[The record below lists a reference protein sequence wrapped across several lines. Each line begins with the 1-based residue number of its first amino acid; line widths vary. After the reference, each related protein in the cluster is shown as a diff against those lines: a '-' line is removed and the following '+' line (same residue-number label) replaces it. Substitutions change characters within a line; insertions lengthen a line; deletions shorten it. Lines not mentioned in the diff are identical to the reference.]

1 MYLYRATGDSYLLEV
16 GEDMLR
22 SIQNSA
28 KTRCGY
34 ATVWKIWIVCSPQ
47 FILTKNKSLQIKN
60 VRDHRK
66 ENRMESFFLAET
78 TKYLYLLFDPDHYL
92 NNNGGIGTLINTPN
106 GECVID
112 AGGYIFN
119 TEAHPIDP
127 SALRCCYDLSR
138 QQLLSEDYDRSKY
151 LGDIVRFSMTTD
163 TEAEAQSLTDEFD
176 TIEIVTSEEN
186 ASLESQISRLTNI
199 SGYNVEDAQN
209 ELLKFLNEMKS
220 TPIKNI
226 SLGDDTD
233 TLYDDLIVRERIERV
248 DSNETSA
255 KQNTRTESAKQNDST
270 SSRNANQ
277 TSSEDAADAHSFES
291 NVSGEAE
298 LIENTAERSAKQA
311 TTSETTEFFRFE
323 PKDKVKKAPFD
334 AQRFLERIRTMYNDK
349 NVTRNYELLSCK
361 AQSFSQRLAVLGEIL
376 T

>member
-1 MYLYRATGDSYLLEV
+1 
-16 GEDMLR
+16 
-22 SIQNSA
+22 
-28 KTRCGY
+28 
-34 ATVWKIWIVCSPQ
+34 
-47 FILTKNKSLQIKN
+47 
-60 VRDHRK
+60 
-66 ENRMESFFLAET
+66 MESFFLAET

-186 ASLESQISRLTNI
+186 ASLESQISHLTNI

>member
-1 MYLYRATGDSYLLEV
+1 MHS
-16 GEDMLR
+16 
-22 SIQNSA
+22 
-28 KTRCGY
+28 
-34 ATVWKIWIVCSPQ
+34 
-47 FILTKNKSLQIKN
+47 FSLQIKN

-127 SALRCCYDLSR
+127 SALRCCYEMPR

-151 LGDIVRFSMTTD
+151 LGDIVRFSLNTEVVDETD
-163 TEAEAQSLTDEFD
+163 KEEIEYEILVSDEN
-176 TIEIVTSEEN
+176 V
-186 ASLESQISRLTNI
+186 SLENQISRLTNL
-199 SGYNVEDAQN
+199 STYNVNQLFSTEEAKN

-226 SLGDDTD
+226 TMGDDAD
-233 TLYDDLIVRERIERV
+233 TSYDDLIVREQIVRGDV
-248 DSNETSA
+248 NGTAA
-255 KQNTRTESAKQNDST
+255 KALNRTENGNNQNEQKLSQ
-270 SSRNANQ
+270 NANQ
-277 TSSEDAADAHSFES
+277 TSTENVSDIKRNFES
-291 NVSGEAE
+291 NTSGEADILE
-298 LIENTAERSAKQA
+298 DADERNTKDAAAQKIL
-311 TTSETTEFFRFE
+311 EFFRAE
-323 PKDKVKKAPFD
+323 PQEKLKRAPFD
-334 AQRFLERIRTMYNDK
+334 AQRFLERIRAMHDGK
-349 NVTRNYELLSCK
+349 NITKNYELLSCK

>member
-1 MYLYRATGDSYLLEV
+1 MQKQNVATQRYEGFCLTLL
-16 GEDMLR
+16 
-22 SIQNSA
+22 
-28 KTRCGY
+28 
-34 ATVWKIWIVCSPQ
+34 KIN
-47 FILTKNKSLQIKN
+47 FHLTFALQIKN

-92 NNNGGIGTLINTPN
+92 NNNGGIGTLIQTPN

-127 SALRCCYDLSR
+127 SALRCCYDMPR

-151 LGDIVRFSMTTD
+151 LGDIVRFNVN
-163 TEAEAQSLTDEFD
+163 TEVEEAVVEDEID
-176 TIEIVTSEEN
+176 TIEILTSDED
-186 ASLESQISRLTNI
+186 ASLERQISRLTNL
-199 SGYNVEDAQN
+199 SAYNVNQLFSTEDAKN

-226 SLGDDTD
+226 TLEDDAEIM
-233 TLYDDLIVRERIERV
+233 YDDLIVREQIESVDANENRASAMNRSDRV
-248 DSNETSA
+248 DENIEAILPQNMNRSN
-255 KQNTRTESAKQNDST
+255 TEDV
-270 SSRNANQ
+270 
-277 TSSEDAADAHSFES
+277 SEVKGRFES
-291 NVSGEAE
+291 NTSGEAVSLE
-298 LIENTAERSAKQA
+298 DVRERNSK
-311 TTSETTEFFRFE
+311 EKITEFFRPE
-323 PKDKVKKAPFD
+323 PKEEINRKPFD

>member
-1 MYLYRATGDSYLLEV
+1 M
-16 GEDMLR
+16 
-22 SIQNSA
+22 
-28 KTRCGY
+28 
-34 ATVWKIWIVCSPQ
+34 
-47 FILTKNKSLQIKN
+47 LTKNKSLQIKN

-186 ASLESQISRLTNI
+186 TSLESQISRLTNI

-248 DSNETSA
+248 DSSETTA
-255 KQNTRTESAKQNDST
+255 KQYTRTESAKQNDST

-298 LIENTAERSAKQA
+298 LIENTAERRAKQA
-311 TTSETTEFFRFE
+311 TTSDTTEFFRFE

>member
-1 MYLYRATGDSYLLEV
+1 M
-16 GEDMLR
+16 
-22 SIQNSA
+22 
-28 KTRCGY
+28 
-34 ATVWKIWIVCSPQ
+34 
-47 FILTKNKSLQIKN
+47 QIKN

-127 SALRCCYDLSR
+127 SALRCCYDMPR
-138 QQLLSEDYDRSKY
+138 QQLLSEDYDHSKY
-151 LGDIVRFSMTTD
+151 LGDIVRI
-163 TEAEAQSLTDEFD
+163 SLNADVDETAANEFD
-176 TIEIVTSEEN
+176 AFEILPSGEHS
-186 ASLESQISRLTNI
+186 SLESQITRLTNLTA
-199 SGYNVEDAQN
+199 YNVNQLFSTDEAKN
-209 ELLKFLNEMKS
+209 ELLKFLNELKS

-226 SLGDDTD
+226 TLGEDSD
-233 TLYDDLIVRERIERV
+233 TLYDDLIVREQIERI
-248 DSNETSA
+248 DSNETA
-255 KQNTRTESAKQNDST
+255 TNAYNRTQNLKNNEPALLQNTNQTNAESVAEVKRTTFEP
-270 SSRNANQ
+270 NAN
-277 TSSEDAADAHSFES
+277 
-291 NVSGEAE
+291 GEIE
-298 LIENTAERSAKQA
+298 LLDDDVTNERSSDKAPVEKISA
-311 TTSETTEFFRFE
+311 FFHPE
-323 PKDKVKKAPFD
+323 AKDKVKRTPFE
-334 AQRFLERIRTMYNDK
+334 AQRFLERIRTMYIDK

>member
-1 MYLYRATGDSYLLEV
+1 MWIRDGMENIILSW
-16 GEDMLR
+16 
-22 SIQNSA
+22 SA
-28 KTRCGY
+28 GGTLFY
-34 ATVWKIWIVCSPQ
+34 
-47 FILTKNKSLQIKN
+47 FDEKNSLQIKN

-127 SALRCCYDLSR
+127 SALRCCYDMSR

-163 TEAEAQSLTDEFD
+163 AETEAKSLTDEYD
-176 TIEIVTSEEN
+176 TIEIVTSEET
-186 ASLESQISRLTNI
+186 ASLESQISRLTNL
-199 SGYNVEDAQN
+199 SGFNAEDAQN

-226 SLGDDTD
+226 SLGDDAD

-248 DSNETSA
+248 DSNETAA
-255 KQNTRTESAKQNDST
+255 KEINRTESST

-277 TSSEDAADAHSFES
+277 TSAEGATDGSRSFES

-298 LIENTAERSAKQA
+298 LIEHAAERSAKEA
-311 TTSETTEFFRFE
+311 TTSQTTEFFRFE
-323 PKDKVKKAPFD
+323 PKEKVKKAPFD